1 MKPNIKF
8 GIILGGALMFIS
20 LLLYALGMDKN
31 ETVSKIA
38 GIFNII
44 LPAIITFLG
53 IKALRD
59 ENQNGFIT
67 FGQGF
72 SCGMVISIVG
82 AAISGIYSYL
92 YFVVIN
98 PGMVTYVRMKQ
109 EEEMLSRG
117 LSESEV
123 EKMSGTVDH
132 TGNDGCIRCD
142 WNDRSWTCNIADCC
156 CHSEKRRPFS
166 KHFLKLKTLEGFTY
180 DGNTIHQLFFSD
192 YKWRC
197 ETNDISMS
205 RFCQQSVF
213 CKFHAYIPCFFAI
226 HGFYNNGIE

>member
-20 LLLYALGMDKN
+20 LLFYALGMDKN

-123 EKMSGTVDH
+123 EKMSGTMEM
-132 TGNDGCIRCD
+132 
-142 WNDRSWTCNIADCC
+142 WTTPGMMAAFAVIGMIVLGLVISLIAAAILKKEDPSANI
-156 CHSEKRRPFS
+156 S
-166 KHFLKLKTLEGFTY
+166 
-180 DGNTIHQLFFSD
+180 
-192 YKWRC
+192 
-197 ETNDISMS
+197 
-205 RFCQQSVF
+205 
-213 CKFHAYIPCFFAI
+213 
-226 HGFYNNGIE
+226 